1 MIAHPF
7 RFVAG
12 RIAPQPQG
20 SAGHAA
26 QIAGHVLST
35 QPGERPLAPGFG
47 LASQAGGVVDTATIT
62 GALRVCAPDLAVQA
76 VTVAPTTADG
86 HVDITVT
93 VTWDQEEI

>member
-26 QIAGHVLST
+26 QLAGHVLST

-47 LASQAGGVVDTATIT
+47 LASMAGTVVDPATVTA
-62 GALRVCAPDLAVQA
+62 ALALSAPDLVVDSVSVDQQSDGDVD
-76 VTVAPTTADG
+76 VTVA
-86 HVDITVT
+86 
-93 VTWDQEEI
+93 VTWDQED